1 MSASIKAGLSE
12 TIVASSAERASAI
25 RSRPSVRALH
35 LATVTLPLDKRETEK
50 LAAHAVDHI
59 VHGFRHQLRDDFVG
73 AKPSF
78 WGATE
83 GVSWRL
89 CFSPSSEGSGV
100 RRPRLGRY
108 R

>member
-1 MSASIKAGLSE
+1 MSASIEAGLSE

-59 VHGFRHQLRDDFVG
+59 VHGFRRQLHDDFVG

-78 WGATE
+78 
-83 GVSWRL
+83 L
-89 CFSPSSEGSGV
+89 GSDRGGLV
-100 RRPRLGRY
+100 ASVFQS
-108 R
+108 